1 LEILLDDYF
10 ETPKRNASLK
20 KQLMLGTLAL
30 SKATVV
36 SHPIQGLVKYHG
48 LKELAKRI
56 PFHDSISVCI
66 ERLSTRTT
74 VEVVENNIHDSIWIN
89 GSVLKGSGRRRVEL
103 VLNRL
108 REKARIRCG
117 FRVSSQNS
125 IAEGKGLGFSS
136 SGFSALG
143 LAAVEALGL
152 KLDSISL
159 QEIVRLGSGSAT
171 RSLAGG
177 FAIWY
182 ANRNGRSYAEMLA
195 PPEDVH
201 LAMVVVPIPDR
212 IITDSIHKD
221 ITTSPFFHSRL
232 KALPE
237 VIESM
242 KKAILND
249 DASRIGRLAEQDSL
263 SLHAVTMTTGKGWI
277 LMKPETIQVINE
289 VKKLRS
295 EGLKAWFS
303 LDTGPSV
310 FINTVPEDAME
321 ISVRIQRDFGLRT
334 IVSRVGGPPQ
344 TSTDHLF

>member
-1 LEILLDDYF
+1 
-10 ETPKRNASLK
+10 
-20 KQLMLGTLAL
+20 MLWNLTL
-30 SKATVV
+30 SKVTVV

-48 LKELAKRI
+48 LREPAKRI

-66 ERLSTRTT
+66 EGLSTRTT
-74 VEVVENNIHDSIWIN
+74 VEVVEDVVRDSIRIN
-89 GSVLKGSGRRRVEL
+89 GSVPKGMERRRVEL

-108 REKARIRCG
+108 REIAGIRCG

-125 IAEGKGLGFSS
+125 VAEGKGLGFSS

-182 ANRNGRSYAEMLA
+182 ANRNGKSYAEMLA
-195 PPEDVH
+195 SPEDVH
-201 LAMVVVPIPDR
+201 LTMVVVPLADR
-212 IITDSIHKD
+212 MITDSIHKE
-221 ITTSPFFHSRL
+221 ITTSPFFRARL
-232 KALPE
+232 KALPKI
-237 VIESM
+237 IESM

-249 DASRIGRLAEQDSL
+249 DVSRIGRLAEQDSL
-263 SLHAVTMTTGKGWI
+263 SLHAVTMTTKKGWI
-277 LMKPETIQVINE
+277 LMKPKTIQVIKE

-295 EGLKAWFS
+295 KGINAWFS

-310 FINTVPEDAME
+310 FINTHPENAVE
-321 ISVRIQRDFGLRT
+321 ISKHIETALGLKT
-334 IVSRVGGPPQ
+334 VISDAGGPPQ
-344 TSTDHLF
+344 FSNDHLF